1 MENTSNLFFSFD
13 ELSGI
18 ENLIFF
24 DLGSNL
30 GEVTDRVVSVNP
42 DAVVHM
48 FDPLA
53 SFSDPHGNVYEDL
66 DLRLKKWNESKIKLK
81 FHQKAAWVYDGE
93 VLLAKGNKTCHTN
106 SKIQEILEKHPDH
119 RKTKYHKDRIVVPCV
134 NIMRFI
140 DQKTKRKNFCVVKMD
155 IEGAEYEVL
164 SRFESNAK
172 VFKKIDVLLIET
184 HDAPNQELSFLEI
197 FKEMKRV
204 NKELRI
210 YSEDGIRRYR
220 RVFQ

>member
-53 SFSDPHGNVYEDL
+53 SFSDPHG
-66 DLRLKKWNESKIKLK
+66 S
-81 FHQKAAWVYDGE
+81 
-93 VLLAKGNKTCHTN
+93 
-106 SKIQEILEKHPDH
+106 
-119 RKTKYHKDRIVVPCV
+119 
-134 NIMRFI
+134 
-140 DQKTKRKNFCVVKMD
+140 
-155 IEGAEYEVL
+155 
-164 SRFESNAK
+164 
-172 VFKKIDVLLIET
+172 
-184 HDAPNQELSFLEI
+184 
-197 FKEMKRV
+197 
-204 NKELRI
+204 
-210 YSEDGIRRYR
+210 
-220 RVFQ
+220 